1 MSHSSASL
9 ASSPQDR
16 GALAAAFGRTQ
27 VIFMLI
33 VVLAPIAWMV
43 LASFKRS
50 VDVMALPPHLFSA
63 PTLDNYRELFVRT
76 DFLHNTWNSLVVAV
90 GSTVLG
96 LVLAVPAAF
105 AISWHRT
112 TWPATLT
119 LFARMAPGTLFLL
132 PWFVLFSK
140 VDLVGS
146 YTVLILTHGAITVP
160 VALWTLLPYFD
171 GVPRALVE
179 SGQIDGCRPHSILLR
194 IVLPLVLPGV
204 VVAAILC
211 FVFTWNYFLFALALS
226 GFDTKTAIV
235 ASFNFVG
242 EGVTNWGALMAAASM
257 IALPPLVLA
266 LLVQRRLVSGLAVG
280 AVKG

>member
-1 MSHSSASL
+1 MRPSSASPPHRR
-9 ASSPQDR
+9 S
-16 GALAAAFGRTQ
+16 ALAVLLGRLQ
-27 VIFMLI
+27 VILMLI
-33 VVLAPIAWMV
+33 VVVMPIAWMF
-43 LASFKRS
+43 LASFKHS
-50 VDVMALPPHLFSA
+50 IDVMTLPPKLFIT

-76 DFLHNTWNSLVVAV
+76 DFLHNTWNSLVVAT
-90 GSTVLG
+90 GATILG
-96 LVLAVPAAF
+96 LVLAIPAAF
-105 AISWHRT
+105 AISWHRM

-132 PWFVLFSK
+132 PWFVLFSQF
-140 VDLVGS
+140 DLVGS
-146 YTVLILTHGAITVP
+146 YTVLILTHSAITVP
-160 VALWTLLPYFD
+160 VALWTMLPYFD

-179 SGQIDGCRPHSILLR
+179 SGQIDGCRAHSILLR
-194 IVLPLVLPGV
+194 IVLPLVVPGI

-235 ASFNFVG
+235 ASFYFVG

-257 IALPPLVLA
+257 IAVPPLVLA